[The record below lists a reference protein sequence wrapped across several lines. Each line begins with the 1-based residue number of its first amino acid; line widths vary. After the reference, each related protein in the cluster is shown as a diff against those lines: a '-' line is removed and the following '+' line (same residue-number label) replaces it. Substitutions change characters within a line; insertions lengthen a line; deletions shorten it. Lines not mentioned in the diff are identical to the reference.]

1 MTIYLTGDDDIDE
14 LFMGLNESNEV
25 AESDGKL
32 NKGYSKSTANSQQ
45 NAVCSNKHMHA
56 CNV

>member
-1 MTIYLTGDDDIDE
+1 MTIYLTGDDDIYE
-14 LFMGLNESNEV
+14 LFMGLNESNSV
-25 AESDGKL
+25 ESDGKL

>member
-1 MTIYLTGDDDIDE
+1 MTIYLTGDDDIGE
-14 LFMGLNESNEV
+14 FFMKVNDSNEF